1 MSGVVQIVGALL
13 AFGIVLTLTSETFA
27 SPVSRVV
34 EAAFESIGY
43 RLALRARSRAQKLKA
58 RRRADRRRGPRVRE
72 AAYSHG

>member
-1 MSGVVQIVGALL
+1 MLGVVQIVGALL
-13 AFGIVLTLTSETFA
+13 AFGVVLTLTSETFA

-34 EAAFESIGY
+34 EAAFDSIEF

-58 RRRADRRRGPRVRE
+58 RRRADRRRGSSAGV

>member
-1 MSGVVQIVGALL
+1 MLGVVQIVGALL

-27 SPVSRVV
+27 APVSRVV
-34 EAAFESIGY
+34 EAAFDSIEY

-58 RRRADRRRGPRVRE
+58 RRRADRRRDSRAGV

>member
-1 MSGVVQIVGALL
+1 MLGVFQIVGALL

-34 EAAFESIGY
+34 EAAFDSIEY

-58 RRRADRRRGPRVRE
+58 RRRADRRRDSRVRE